1 MHASGAGGERREHAF
16 IHPGVPQ
23 LSRHYFGEFRIVWLG
38 EWVFVCMCEGSGI
51 SKDIFSEGLARAWAG
66 ARC

>member
-1 MHASGAGGERREHAF
+1 MHSSGAGGKRREHAF

-51 SKDIFSEGLARAWAG
+51 FRGHFF
-66 ARC
+66 